1 VDPRPRTESQRTSF
15 TNNFCVDQVL
25 MQIKLTAFDRFGK
38 KLKPEMKVKDKTNL
52 NKRHNNNL
60 TNYCFPEK
68 HMQRFFFGAVLHDS
82 NNNWP
87 KHN

>member
-1 VDPRPRTESQRTSF
+1 
-15 TNNFCVDQVL
+15 

-68 HMQRFFFGAVLHDS
+68 HMQRFFLALFFMIPTIIGLNIIKRMILCFG
-82 NNNWP
+82 N
-87 KHN
+87 